1 MNIKASMKQMVGDRA
16 FWAAWVVIGL
26 IITAII
32 IIGAIYIRPSDLQVP
47 VRYSGFGITHFYRDK
62 WYYEI
67 AFIVFALL
75 VAVLHTFI
83 SARLLEVKGR
93 QFALGFLWLTV
104 VILAIAAVFTLAI
117 LRVAALSQ

>member
-16 FWAAWVVIGL
+16 FWVAWVAIALVIIVIIVIG
-26 IITAII
+26 T
-32 IIGAIYIRPSDLQVP
+32 IYIRPSDLQVP

-67 AFIVFALL
+67 AFIVFAMI
-75 VAVLHTFI
+75 VAVLHTLI
-83 SARLLEVKGR
+83 SAKLLETKGR

-104 VILAIAAVFTLAI
+104 VILAISTVFILAI
-117 LRVAALSQ
+117 LRVAALS

>member
-1 MNIKASMKQMVGDRA
+1 MVGDRA
-16 FWAAWVVIGL
+16 FWAAWVAIGL
-26 IITAII
+26 IILVII

-67 AFIVFALL
+67 AFIVFAVL
-75 VAVLHTFI
+75 VAVFHTLI
-83 SARLLEVKGR
+83 SAKLLEVKGR

-104 VILAIAAVFTLAI
+104 VILAIAMVFILAI
-117 LRVAALSQ
+117 LRVAALS

>member
-1 MNIKASMKQMVGDRA
+1 MAGDRA

-26 IITAII
+26 IVAAIVV
-32 IIGAIYIRPSDLQVP
+32 IGIVYIRPSDLQIP

-67 AFIVFALL
+67 IFIVFALV
-75 VAVLHTFI
+75 VAALHTLI
-83 SARLLEVKGR
+83 SARLLEVKGK

-104 VILAIAAVFTLAI
+104 VVLSVSCIFILAI
-117 LRVAALSQ
+117 LRIAALS

>member
-1 MNIKASMKQMVGDRA
+1 MNIKANLRQMVGDRA

>member
-1 MNIKASMKQMVGDRA
+1 MNIKANLKQMVGDRA